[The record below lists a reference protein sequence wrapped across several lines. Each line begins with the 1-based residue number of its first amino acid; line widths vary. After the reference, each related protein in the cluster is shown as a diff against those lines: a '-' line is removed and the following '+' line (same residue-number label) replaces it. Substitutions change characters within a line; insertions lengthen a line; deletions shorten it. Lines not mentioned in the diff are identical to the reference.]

1 MFNQQLEQIELAI
14 LVEKTFNNS
23 FELSYNTILINKGE
37 EPIYLPSDKTH
48 KHNRIVFANGFW
60 SSALHEI
67 SHWCV
72 AGEKRRNLVDYGY
85 WYQPDGRDEKTQS
98 EFEKVEVKPQALE
111 WIFTQSLGQE
121 FFLSTDN
128 LSGGGASNV
137 DSFKLKIREQV
148 KSYLENGL
156 PLRARIFS
164 EQLRISSANEEKWSK
179 FVVDVSENKILPA

>member
-1 MFNQQLEQIELAI
+1 MLSNEQIELAKM
-14 LVEKTFNNS
+14 VEKTFNNS
-23 FELSYNTILINKGE
+23 FEHSYNTILINKGD
-37 EPIYLPSDKTH
+37 EPIYLPSDETS
-48 KHNRIVFANGFW
+48 KHHRIVFANGFW

-111 WIFTQSLGQE
+111 WIFTQSLGEE

-128 LSGGGASNV
+128 LSGGGASNI
-137 DSFKLKIREQV
+137 DSFKLDIREQV
-148 KSYLENGL
+148 KRYLKNGL

>member
-1 MFNQQLEQIELAI
+1 MLSNEQIKLAA
-14 LVEKTFNNS
+14 LVEKTFNSS
-23 FELSYNTILINKGE
+23 FEHSYNTILINKGS
-37 EPIYLPSDKTH
+37 EPIYLPSDETH
-48 KHNRIVFANGFW
+48 KCNRIVFANGFW

-85 WYQPDGRDEKTQS
+85 WYQPDGRDEQTQA

-128 LSGGGASNV
+128 LSGGGASNI
-137 DSFKLKIREQV
+137 DSFKIKIREQV
-148 KSYLENGL
+148 KHYLNNGL
-156 PLRARIFS
+156 PLRARVFS
-164 EQLRISSANEEKWSK
+164 EQLRISSAKEKEWSSFVSNINE
-179 FVVDVSENKILPA
+179 NNILPS